1 MTPRHPSVWR
11 SAMFNVRDAM
21 GMAGRASLR
30 WRGIRRFEASNS
42 HSSMV
47 KASRDINILAVLPL
61 ASNAGCTVSAA
72 TVAAASMANA
82 ASKYFRISIL
92 ARLRVS

>member
-1 MTPRHPSVWR
+1 M
-11 SAMFNVRDAM
+11 M
-21 GMAGRASLR
+21 
-30 WRGIRRFEASNS
+30 RGSRRFESANS

-47 KASRDINILAVLPL
+47 KSSLGINILAALPL

-82 ASKYFRISIL
+82 TSKYFHIIVISSHYC
-92 ARLRVS
+92 A